1 VGKLDN
7 NSIFD
12 RLEDF
17 GDWLGKITLF
27 VVIILTGI
35 LVITVLTGVFFRYII
50 RDSLSWTEELARYLM
65 IWAALLAV
73 SVGIKDKEH
82 VGIQLLIK
90 QFPPVLTKLITFVVY
105 IITIIFLGVL
115 TIKGYQ
121 VADKAENQLSLALNI
136 SMYWPL
142 MSIPVSGTLAIIQQL
157 IQTILIFKPG
167 IEISDILGET
177 EVDEAL
183 REVKEVQLETDKS
196 QGDLR

>member
-1 VGKLDN
+1 LDN
-7 NSIFD
+7 TGIFD
-12 RLEDF
+12 KLEDF

-90 QFPPVLTKLITFVVY
+90 QFPPRITKLITFIVY
-105 IITIIFLGVL
+105 IITIVFLGVL
-115 TIKGYQ
+115 TFKGYQ
-121 VADKAENQLSLALNI
+121 VADRAKSQLSLALNI

-142 MSIPVSGTLAIIQQL
+142 MSIPVSGALAIIQQL
-157 IQTILIFKPG
+157 IQLILIFKPG
-167 IEISDILGET
+167 IEISDILGAT

-183 REVKEVQLETDKS
+183 REVKEVQIETEKG
-196 QGDLR
+196 QE

>member
-1 VGKLDN
+1 MQNKNFFDN
-7 NSIFD
+7 LEIFAD
-12 RLEDF
+12 RLA
-17 GDWLGKITLF
+17 KITLF
-27 VVIILTGI
+27 VIKILTGI
-35 LVITVLTGVFFRYII
+35 LVVTVLVGVFFRYVV

-90 QFPPVLTKLITFVVY
+90 KFPPFLTKIITFLVY
-105 IITIIFLGVL
+105 ILTIVFLGVL
-115 TIKGYQ
+115 TYKGYQ
-121 VADKAENQLSLALNI
+121 VADKAKTQLSLALNI

-142 MSIPVSGTLAIIQQL
+142 MSIPVSGALAIIQQL

-183 REVKEVQLETDKS
+183 KEVKEVQLETEKG
-196 QGDLR
+196 QE

>member
-1 VGKLDN
+1 MDN
-7 NSIFD
+7 TSIFD

-35 LVITVLTGVFFRYII
+35 LVVTVLTGVFFRYII

-90 QFPPVLTKLITFVVY
+90 QFPPIITKLITLIVY
-105 IITIIFLGVL
+105 IITIVFLAVL
-115 TIKGYQ
+115 TFKGYQ
-121 VADKAENQLSLALNI
+121 VADKAQNQVSLALNI

-142 MSIPVSGTLAIIQQL
+142 MSIPVSAALAIIQQL
-157 IQTILIFKPG
+157 IQIVLIFKPG
-167 IEISDILGET
+167 IEISDILGAT

-183 REVKEVQLETDKS
+183 REVKEVQIETENGR
-196 QGDLR
+196 GD

>member
-1 VGKLDN
+1 MDN
-7 NSIFD
+7 TGIFD
-12 RLEDF
+12 KLEDF

-90 QFPPVLTKLITFVVY
+90 QFPPRITKLITFVVY
-105 IITIIFLGVL
+105 IITIVFLGVL
-115 TIKGYQ
+115 TFKGYQ
-121 VADKAENQLSLALNI
+121 VADRAKSQLSLALNI

-142 MSIPVSGTLAIIQQL
+142 MSIPVSGVLAIIQQL
-157 IQTILIFKPG
+157 IQMVLIFKPG
-167 IEISDILGET
+167 IEISDILGAT

-183 REVKEVQLETDKS
+183 REVKEVQIETET
-196 QGDLR
+196 GRE

>member
-1 VGKLDN
+1 MDN
-7 NSIFD
+7 TSIFD
-12 RLEDF
+12 RLEAF

-90 QFPPVLTKLITFVVY
+90 QFPPVITKLITFVVY
-105 IITIIFLGVL
+105 LITIIFLGVL
-115 TIKGYQ
+115 TVKGYQ
-121 VADKAENQLSLALNI
+121 VADKAQNQLSLALNI

-142 MSIPVSGTLAIIQQL
+142 MSIPVSGSLAIIQQL

-167 IEISDILGET
+167 IEVSEILGET

-183 REVKEVQLETDKS
+183 REVKEIQIETEKG
-196 QGDLR
+196 QG

>member
-1 VGKLDN
+1 VERLDN
-7 NSIFD
+7 TGIFD
-12 RLEDF
+12 KLEDF

-90 QFPPVLTKLITFVVY
+90 QFPPRITKLITFVVY
-105 IITIIFLGVL
+105 IITIVFLGVL
-115 TIKGYQ
+115 TFKGYQ
-121 VADKAENQLSLALNI
+121 VADRAKSQLSLALNI

-142 MSIPVSGTLAIIQQL
+142 MSIPVSGVLAIIQQL
-157 IQTILIFKPG
+157 IQMVLIFKPG
-167 IEISDILGET
+167 IEISDILGAT

-183 REVKEVQLETDKS
+183 REVKEVQIETET
-196 QGDLR
+196 GRE

>member
-1 VGKLDN
+1 MDN
-7 NSIFD
+7 TSIFD

-35 LVITVLTGVFFRYII
+35 LVITVLTGVFFFYII

-105 IITIIFLGVL
+105 IITLIFLAVL

-121 VADKAENQLSLALNI
+121 VADKAKNQLSLALNI

-142 MSIPVSGTLAIIQQL
+142 MSIPVSGALAIIQQL
-157 IQTILIFKPG
+157 IQMILIFKPG
-167 IEISDILGET
+167 IEISDILGAT

-183 REVKEVQLETDKS
+183 KEVNKVDIETEKG
-196 QGDLR
+196 QE

>member
-1 VGKLDN
+1 MDN
-7 NSIFD
+7 TSIFD
-12 RLEDF
+12 KLEDF

-90 QFPPVLTKLITFVVY
+90 QFPPRITKLITFVVY
-105 IITIIFLGVL
+105 LITIVFLGVL
-115 TIKGYQ
+115 TFKGYQ
-121 VADKAENQLSLALNI
+121 VADRAKSQLSLALNI

-142 MSIPVSGTLAIIQQL
+142 MSIPVSGVLAIIQQL
-157 IQTILIFKPG
+157 IQMVLIFKPG
-167 IEISDILGET
+167 IEISDILGAT

-183 REVKEVQLETDKS
+183 REVKEVQIETEK
-196 QGDLR
+196 GRE

>member
-1 VGKLDN
+1 LDN
-7 NSIFD
+7 SSIFD
-12 RLEDF
+12 KLEDF

-35 LVITVLTGVFFRYII
+35 LVVTVLTGVFFRYII

-90 QFPPVLTKLITFVVY
+90 QFPPRITKFITFIVY
-105 IITIIFLGVL
+105 TITIIFLAVL
-115 TIKGYQ
+115 TFKGYQ
-121 VADKAENQLSLALNI
+121 VADRAKNQLSLALNI

-142 MSIPVSGTLAIIQQL
+142 MSIPVSGVLAIIQQL
-157 IQTILIFKPG
+157 IQMILIFKPG
-167 IEISDILGET
+167 IEISDILGAT

-183 REVKEVQLETDKS
+183 REVKEVQIETEKG
-196 QGDLR
+196 QE

>member
-1 VGKLDN
+1 MDN
-7 NSIFD
+7 TSIFD

-35 LVITVLTGVFFRYII
+35 LVITVLTGVFFRYIV

-105 IITIIFLGVL
+105 IITLIFLAVL
-115 TIKGYQ
+115 TFKGYQ
-121 VADKAENQLSLALNI
+121 VADKAKNQLSLALNI

-142 MSIPVSGTLAIIQQL
+142 MSIPVSGALAIIQQL
-157 IQTILIFKPG
+157 IQMILIFKPG
-167 IEISDILGET
+167 IEISDILGAT

-183 REVKEVQLETDKS
+183 KEVNKVDIETEKG
-196 QGDLR
+196 QE

>member
-1 VGKLDN
+1 MGKT
-7 NSIFD
+7 SIFD
-12 RLEDF
+12 KLENF

-27 VVIILTGI
+27 IVIILTGI

-90 QFPPVLTKLITFVVY
+90 QFPPIITKLITFVVY
-105 IITIIFLGVL
+105 VITIVFLTVL
-115 TIKGYQ
+115 TFKGYQ
-121 VADKAENQLSLALNI
+121 VAVKAQNQLSLALNI
-136 SMYWPL
+136 SMFWPL
-142 MSIPVSGTLAIIQQL
+142 MSIPVSGFLAIIQQF
-157 IQTILIFKPG
+157 IQLLLIFKPG
-167 IEISDILGET
+167 MKISDILGET

-183 REVKEVQLETDKS
+183 REVKEVQIETEKG
-196 QGDLR
+196 QE

>member
-1 VGKLDN
+1 MDN

>member
-1 VGKLDN
+1 MDN
-7 NSIFD
+7 TSIFD
-12 RLEDF
+12 KIEDF

-90 QFPPVLTKLITFVVY
+90 QFPPRITKFITFVVY
-105 IITIIFLGVL
+105 IITIVFLGVL
-115 TIKGYQ
+115 SFKGYQ
-121 VADKAENQLSLALNI
+121 VADRAKSQLSLALNI

-142 MSIPVSGTLAIIQQL
+142 MSIPVSGALAIIQQL
-157 IQTILIFKPG
+157 IQMILIFKPG
-167 IEISDILGET
+167 IEISDILGAT

-183 REVKEVQLETDKS
+183 REVKEVQIETEK
-196 QGDLR
+196 GRE

>member
-1 VGKLDN
+1 MDN
-7 NSIFD
+7 TSIYD
-12 RLEDF
+12 RLENF
-17 GDWLGKITLF
+17 GDWLGKITIF
-27 VVIILTGI
+27 IVIILTGI

-90 QFPPVLTKLITFVVY
+90 QFPPMITKLITLVVY
-105 IITIIFLGVL
+105 IITIIFLAVL
-115 TIKGYQ
+115 TFKGYQ
-121 VADKAENQLSLALNI
+121 VADRAQNQVSLALNI

-142 MSIPVSGTLAIIQQL
+142 MSIPVSAALAIIQQL
-157 IQTILIFKPG
+157 IQLILIFKPG
-167 IEISDILGET
+167 IEISDILGAT

-183 REVKEVQLETDKS
+183 KEVKEVQIETENGR
-196 QGDLR
+196 GD

>member
-1 VGKLDN
+1 VRELGKT
-7 NSIFD
+7 SIFD
-12 RLEDF
+12 KLENF

-27 VVIILTGI
+27 IVIILTGI

-90 QFPPVLTKLITFVVY
+90 QFPPIITKLITFVVY
-105 IITIIFLGVL
+105 VITIVFLTVL
-115 TIKGYQ
+115 TFKGYQ
-121 VADKAENQLSLALNI
+121 VAVKAQNQLSLALNI
-136 SMYWPL
+136 SMFWPL
-142 MSIPVSGTLAIIQQL
+142 MSIPVSGFLAIIQQF
-157 IQTILIFKPG
+157 IQLLLIFKPG
-167 IEISDILGET
+167 MKISDILGET

-183 REVKEVQLETDKS
+183 REVKEVQIETEKG
-196 QGDLR
+196 QE